1 MTAGTVK
8 MKESCPVRVQDLWFA
23 YRGEEWILKG
33 ISLEVPRGAFLAIM
47 GPSGAG
53 KSTLLRLLAGL
64 LRPQRGSVEVLGHP
78 PHNGRSPQAR
88 ARIGYIPQQLG
99 LVRNMSALENVLM
112 GALGRTRGLAPY
124 LGLFPR
130 DELCRALALLEELG
144 IGHKAQQKAFQ
155 LSGGERQ
162 RVAIARALMQQP
174 EVVLAD
180 EFVSDLDLP
189 RAAEVL
195 STMKEMGRA
204 QGVTFV
210 VNMHELPLV
219 HDYADLVTVLH
230 AGRVT
235 FRGPARDVSWAQLED
250 API

>member
-1 MTAGTVK
+1 MDAPW
-8 MKESCPVRVQDLWFA
+8 PVRARDLWFA
-23 YRGEEWILKG
+23 YRGEEWVLKG
-33 ISLEVPRGAFLAIM
+33 VGLEAPAGAFVAIM

-64 LRPQRGSVEVLGHP
+64 LRPQRGSIEVLGQP
-78 PHNGRSPQAR
+78 LGNGASSRPSV
-88 ARIGYIPQQLG
+88 GYIPQQLG

-112 GALGRTRGLAPY
+112 GALGRLRGPAHY

-130 DELCRALALLEELG
+130 AEAEHARSLLETLG
-144 IGHKAQQKAFQ
+144 IGHKAREKAYQ

-162 RVAIARALMQQP
+162 RVAIARALMQRP
-174 EVVLAD
+174 RLVLAD
-180 EFVSDLDLP
+180 ELVSDLDLP

-195 STMKEMGRA
+195 SVMRRMGEA

-219 HDYADLVTVLH
+219 HEFADLAMVLREGQV
-230 AGRVT
+230 AYW
-235 FRGPARDVSWAQLED
+235 GPARSVTWAELEGT
-250 API
+250 PT

>member
-1 MTAGTVK
+1 MRD
-8 MKESCPVRVQDLWFA
+8 SCPVRAHDIWFA
-23 YRGEEWILKG
+23 YRGEDWVLKG
-33 ISLEVPRGAFLAIM
+33 VSLEVPRGTFMAIM

-64 LRPQRGSVEVLGHP
+64 LRPQRGSVQVLGHAA
-78 PHNGRSPQAR
+78 HNGRLPRPR
-88 ARIGYIPQQLG
+88 ARVGYIPQQLG
-99 LVRNMSALENVLM
+99 LVRNVSALENVLM
-112 GALGRTRGLAPY
+112 GALGRVRGLAPY

-130 DELCRALALLEELG
+130 EEVARAMSLLEDLG
-144 IGHKAQQKAFQ
+144 IGHKARDKAFQ

-174 EVVLAD
+174 EIVLAD

-189 RAAEVL
+189 RASEVL
-195 STMKEMGRA
+195 STMRELGQA

-219 HDYADLVTVLH
+219 HDYADLVTVLRD
-230 AGRVT
+230 GEVT
-235 FRGPARDVSWAQLED
+235 FRGPARAVTWAELQE
-250 API
+250 APA